1 MIIKDKI
8 KLNSFM
14 VVVVTVIVVTSE
26 EVSSLLLDDNV
37 KSHNL
42 PLRRGDTETRRN
54 AYLK

>member
-26 EVSSLLLDDNV
+26 EVSNSLLDDTV

-42 PLRRGDTETRRN
+42 PLSAETRGN